1 MIAKKVLLME
11 LKTVVSAV
19 GNLFNDA
26 QYFVPKYQRAY
37 AWNKD
42 PVSDFISDI
51 DTCYSARKDNL
62 ANTVDHF
69 FGGVLS
75 VKHGIEGVHNKFKY
89 EIIDGQQ
96 RLVTVSFLILNVIR
110 KYKEI
115 VDTTDDGTQ
124 TIINAR
130 ILLFQQKYF
139 ELEFEV
145 NRRLTKHSVLTL
157 SDADDSYYKKFIRSE
172 TPTEE
177 RDSHKL
183 LSNACKVTGK
193 YIDNIIDDLTSLDDK
208 IDALDHLN
216 SVLENDF
223 TVLHIVVDSRPNAYR
238 LFQVINDRGLTLS
251 TGDLLR
257 ASTLEKVDNY
267 ENTLNTIAGFWDE
280 LLSDNRSKTDNI
292 LNWIYESHVGSR
304 AKQSAF
310 YDKFL
315 LQFYPECNTP
325 TLTAPEGERLRAK
338 VKSTLTDARYCIQLL
353 EGEWPYQKRLPVTG
367 WDTNRLELLLL
378 NLQHTLSIPLLLAAR
393 LLPQKKFSTIVQVI
407 EKTFFRYKLIC
418 NQHVTPLNTIYMQEA
433 KAIRADPVG
442 YDVSSLKTKVEQL
455 IISKASD
462 EFFKTNLRELRY
474 KKNGP
479 DNKIIKYFLLSC
491 EYFYE
496 WHKAGATGD
505 PTCLDKSRIYDFIG
519 TSIEHIYPRNAD
531 TALIDTD
538 LEPLKNSLS
547 NLTLLDPGQNTT
559 AGNDSFLVKKVVYQA
574 SSFQITKDLCAKTA
588 WTKIE
593 TDEHE
598 KNLME
603 LALAIF

>member
-1 MIAKKVLLME
+1 ME

-19 GNLFNDA
+19 GNLFNGA

-62 ANTVDHF
+62 ADTIPHF
-69 FGGVLS
+69 FGGVLC
-75 VKHGIEGVHNKFKY
+75 VKHDIEGVHNKFKF

-96 RLVTVSFLILNVIR
+96 RLVTVSFLVLNMIR
-110 KYKEI
+110 KYKELI
-115 VDTTDDGTQ
+115 GPANEETQ

-130 ILLFQQKYF
+130 ILVLSQKYF
-139 ELEFEV
+139 EFEFEV
-145 NRRLTKHSVLTL
+145 NRRLTKHAVLTL

-172 TPTEE
+172 NPTED

-183 LSNACKVTGK
+183 LSNACKITSK
-193 YIDNIIDDLTSLDDK
+193 YIDNTIDELASLDDQV
-208 IDALDHLN
+208 DALDYLN

-223 TVLHIVVDSRPNAYR
+223 TVLHIVVDTRPNAYR

-267 ENTLNTIAGFWDE
+267 ENTLNSIAGYWDE
-280 LLSDNRSKTDNI
+280 ILSDNRSKTDNI
-292 LNWIYESHVGSR
+292 LNWIYESYVGSR

-315 LQFYPECNTP
+315 IQFYPECNTL
-325 TLTAPEGERLRAK
+325 TLSAPEGELLRDK
-338 VKSTLTDARYCIQLL
+338 VKATLTDARYCIQLL

-418 NQHVTPLNTIYMQEA
+418 NQHVTPLNTIYLQEA
-433 KAIRADPVG
+433 IAIRTDPTS
-442 YDVSSLKTKVEQL
+442 YNVSTLKTKVEQL
-455 IISKASD
+455 ITSKASD
-462 EFFKTNLRELRY
+462 DFFKTNLRELRY
-474 KKNGP
+474 ERNGP
-479 DNKIIKYFLLSC
+479 DNKLIKYFLLSC

-496 WHKAGATGD
+496 WHKAGTTGD
-505 PTCLDKSRIYDFIG
+505 PTCMDKSRIYDFIG

-531 TALIDTD
+531 LALIDTD
-538 LEPLKNSLS
+538 LEPLKNSLA

-559 AGNDSFLVKKVVYQA
+559 AGNDNFEAKKVVYQA
-574 SSFQITKDLCAKTA
+574 SSFQITKDLCEKTD

-598 KNLME
+598 KNLMD